1 MTAGCC
7 LPTNWLGGVTWAF
20 CCCLNHR
27 KSACAGTDPT
37 TKNVKKRP
45 KRQALRPRN
54 KCFIWWYW
62 LSIKDLPLCTQ
73 ACIAYKCV
81 SIPTPCR
88 LWQANGPAT
97 AGAFA
102 CKFVVDSQRKYMCAD
117 QKHAGRFLIL
127 HLCKNDDSKS
137 VFWLNSR
144 GMARRRRSILLP

>member
-1 MTAGCC
+1 MTGGCC

-37 TKNVKKRP
+37 TKNVTKRP

-62 LSIKDLPLCTQ
+62 LSIKDLPLFTQ

-81 SIPTPCR
+81 GHSYAMQAMAGKCPRNCGSIR
-88 LWQANGPAT
+88 LQV
-97 AGAFA
+97 
-102 CKFVVDSQRKYMCAD
+102 CS
-117 QKHAGRFLIL
+117 RFTTEI
-127 HLCKNDDSKS
+127 HVC
-137 VFWLNSR
+137 
-144 GMARRRRSILLP
+144 

>member
-1 MTAGCC
+1 MTGGCC

-37 TKNVKKRP
+37 AKNVKKRP

-62 LSIKDLPLCTQ
+62 LSIKDLALYTQ

-81 SIPTPCR
+81 RYFSAM
-88 LWQANGPAT
+88 QAMAAKQSLPAT
-97 AGAFA
+97 LH
-102 CKFVVDSQRKYMCAD
+102 VVLRLGTVWLFHC
-117 QKHAGRFLIL
+117 RFITQ
-127 HLCKNDDSKS
+127 SS
-137 VFWLNSR
+137 
-144 GMARRRRSILLP
+144 